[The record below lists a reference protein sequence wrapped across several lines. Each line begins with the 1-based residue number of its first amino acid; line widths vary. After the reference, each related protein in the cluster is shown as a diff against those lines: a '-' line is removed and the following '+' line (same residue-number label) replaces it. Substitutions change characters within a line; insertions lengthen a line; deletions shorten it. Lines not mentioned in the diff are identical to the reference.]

1 MVIIRKALPSDL
13 NCLVRIFTLNIPK
26 YFHEKEL
33 LDFKKHFNSNNI
45 ETYFIIESEGKIFGA
60 SGYAYENK
68 QTARVC
74 WVFVDP
80 NHHSNGLG
88 KKLVNHCVDILKRD
102 NQLNVI
108 ELETSNLTYKFYE
121 KLNFKIQYIKK
132 KYWPNNDDLYFMNM
146 HLNYSNIQL

>member
-33 LDFKKHFNSNNI
+33 RDFKKYFNSNNI

-88 KKLVNHCVDILKRD
+88 KKLVNHCIDILKRD

-108 ELETSNLTYKFYE
+108 ELETDRKSVV
-121 KLNFKIQYIKK
+121 
-132 KYWPNNDDLYFMNM
+132 
-146 HLNYSNIQL
+146 

>member
-1 MVIIRKALPSDL
+1 MILFKE
-13 NCLVRIFTLNIPK
+13 NFYK
-26 YFHEKEL
+26 YFNKNDHLSVGFHQLRIKCTKNYVGYPVPEGWHK
-33 LDFKKHFNSNNI
+33 DGFDVVSIINFNSNNI

-121 KLNFKIQYIKK
+121 KYNI
-132 KYWPNNDDLYFMNM
+132 NYF
-146 HLNYSNIQL
+146 NIIFI